1 MSGVLHPVGP
11 ESEET
16 YWLRRA
22 MVAGAALLLVILVV
36 ALFVNS
42 TSTGSAV
49 ATPATPSPT
58 SPATEPGATPSAVPS
73 GVSPSP
79 SASASASA
87 SASPSTSAASTSSA
101 EASSKPAGKASS
113 KPSDKASS
121 TSSDKASSTSSD
133 KASGES
139 SKKATPA
146 GPVTCSPAKLRAT
159 LTGDQRLKPEEKT
172 TFTLSLI
179 NGSGASCRVS
189 VSPKN
194 FELTIYSGS
203 DRIWSSDDCAT
214 AVRPITEKIAA
225 EDAVTW
231 SMAWNGRRSADDCKV
246 RPEVPR
252 PGTYVATAQLKGAD
266 PVQFRMIL
274 RG

>member
-22 MVAGAALLLVILVV
+22 MVAGAVLLLVILVV

-49 ATPATPSPT
+49 ATPATASPT
-58 SPATEPGATPSAVPS
+58 APAAEPRVTTSAVPS
-73 GVSPSP
+73 SGSSSP
-79 SASASASA
+79 SAPASPTASTDASAS
-87 SASPSTSAASTSSA
+87 STGRSSA
-101 EASSKPAGKASS
+101 EASSKASSKTSSKASS
-113 KPSDKASS
+113 KASGKPSGASS
-121 TSSDKASSTSSD
+121 K

-139 SKKATPA
+139 SKKAPPA

-159 LTGDQRLKPEEKT
+159 LTGDPQLKPGEKT
-172 TFTLSLI
+172 AFTLSLI

-214 AVRPITEKIAA
+214 AVKPITEKIAA

-252 PGTYVATAQLKGAD
+252 PGTYVATAQLEGAD

>member
-121 TSSDKASSTSSD
+121 TSAD

-231 SMAWNGRRSADDCKV
+231 SMAWNGRRSAADCKV
-246 RPEVPR
+246 RPEIPR
-252 PGTYVATAQLKGAD
+252 PGTYVATAQLEGAD
-266 PVQFRMIL
+266 PVQLRMIL